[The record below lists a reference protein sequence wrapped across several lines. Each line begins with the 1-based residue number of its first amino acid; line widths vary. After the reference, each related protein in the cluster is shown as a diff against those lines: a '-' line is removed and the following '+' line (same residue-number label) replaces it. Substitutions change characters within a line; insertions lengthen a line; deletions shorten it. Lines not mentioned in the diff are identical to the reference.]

1 MLKIPSLAPQKLH
14 ATLDPDRV
22 PWESSVDIPRN
33 GHRVGAAGAKSL
45 LQPRALEA
53 LNLALHIKTTGY
65 NVYLSGGANL
75 GRTYML
81 QEFLAPRAR
90 KEATP
95 PDLLYVNNFTDPD
108 KPRLIAVPAGQ
119 GRKLKKALAEVLGK
133 ARKEL
138 PSRLEADGYVKQR
151 GVIMDKFQSIRTK
164 LIKQMDSAAGEK
176 DFSLDMDDNG
186 ALTLYPMVEGKRLS
200 EEEFDRLDATLR
212 QKLKRKGDALLQDMA
227 GLMRQLSKA
236 EQEFKSDERSLER
249 DTVEKILDELL
260 TPLVDR
266 TLRAHAVDAL
276 KEHFAAL
283 RADILDN
290 VEGFLPR
297 DPQSGSAG
305 GPGGNPGDSHF
316 PPLSPEGDIFR
327 YDINV
332 FVDNSVCSGAPIVVD
347 DHPTT
352 ANLLGCIERESE
364 LGALITDFTLIKAGS
379 LHKANGGYLVLH
391 MEDILQ
397 HPNAWEGL
405 LRALR
410 SGQARI
416 EEAGEG
422 QDSTKTKGIEPE
434 ALPLHVKVVLI
445 GGEEMYESLLV
456 NDDRFPKLF
465 KLKAHMSEAT
475 ERNAQSIRAYLMR
488 VARIIDEA
496 DLLPFD
502 RGALAWLVDFGSR
515 LIEDQ
520 RKLSLKFPLIR
531 DMMIEASAHAR
542 MDNADSVTSATLE
555 KALDA
560 RTYRA
565 NLVEDIFM
573 EEYDREL
580 IKVRTS
586 GNAVGRVNGLSV
598 TWHGDF
604 EFGLPH
610 QISCTIGVG
619 HEGIIDLEREAELG
633 GPIHTKAMM
642 ILKSYLVDQFA
653 HTKPI
658 ILSGSLCFEQSY
670 AGIEGDSASGAE
682 LVALLSA
689 IAKVPVRLDLAF
701 TGALSQSG
709 QIMAVGGV
717 SHKIEGFF
725 KVCAR
730 HGLTGSQG
738 VIIPYDNAVHLMLPP
753 RIIEAVAQGK
763 FAVYPVRHIEEAL
776 ELLTGIPTGRRRKDN
791 SFAAGSLYDA
801 VDRRL
806 QELGHSA
813 VHAYKRPGKKTK

>member
-1 MLKIPSLAPQKLH
+1 MSKISSLAPQKLH
-14 ATLDPDRV
+14 ATLPPERV
-22 PWESSVDIPRN
+22 QWESSTDIPRN
-33 GHRVGAAGAKSL
+33 GNRNGQKHI
-45 LQPRALEA
+45 LQPRAMAALDLA
-53 LNLALHIKTTGY
+53 LNIKTTGY
-65 NVYLSGGANL
+65 NVYLSGEADL

-81 QEFLAPRAR
+81 HEFLTPRAR
-90 KEATP
+90 KEPSP
-95 PDLLYVNNFTDPD
+95 PDLLYVNNFVDPD

-119 GRKLKKALAEVLGK
+119 GRKLKKSLADVL
-133 ARKEL
+133 AQVRKEL
-138 PSRLEADGYVKQR
+138 SSRLEADSYVKQR
-151 GVIMDKFQSIRTK
+151 GAILDKFQSIRSK

-200 EEEFDRLDATLR
+200 EEEFDRLDAPLR

-236 EQEFKSDERSLER
+236 EQEFKTDERSLER
-249 DTVEKILDELL
+249 ATVEKILDELL

-266 TLRAHAVDAL
+266 TLRSNAVDAL

-283 RADILDN
+283 RTDILDN
-290 VEGFLPR
+290 VESFLPR
-297 DPQSGSAG
+297 DTQLGS
-305 GPGGNPGDSHF
+305 PNPSGDSH
-316 PPLSPEGDIFR
+316 LASISPEGDTFR
-327 YDINV
+327 YDINL
-332 FVDNSVCSGAPIVVD
+332 FVDNSDTSGAPIVVD

-352 ANLLGCIERESE
+352 ANLLGCVERESE
-364 LGALITDFTLIKAGS
+364 MGALITDFTLIKAGA

-410 SGQARI
+410 SGLARI
-416 EEAGEG
+416 EENSEG
-422 QDSTKTKGIEPE
+422 QESTKTKGIEP
-434 ALPLHVKVVLI
+434 APLPLQLKVVLI
-445 GGEEMYESLLV
+445 GGEAMYESLLL
-456 NDDRFPKLF
+456 NDDRFTKLF
-465 KLKAHMSEAT
+465 KIKAHMAEST
-475 ERNAQSIRAYLMR
+475 ERNAQTIKAYLMR

-496 DLLPFD
+496 NLLPFD
-502 RGALAWLVDFGSR
+502 RAALAWLVDFGSR

-520 RKLSLKFPLIR
+520 CKLSLKFPLLR
-531 DMMIEASAHAR
+531 DMMIEASAHAH
-542 MDNADSVTSATLE
+542 MENAALVTSATLE
-555 KALDA
+555 KTLES

-586 GNAVGRVNGLSV
+586 GTAIGRVNGLSV

-610 QISCTIGVG
+610 QISCAVGVG

-682 LVALLSA
+682 LAALLSA

-701 TGALSQSG
+701 TGAVSQSG

-725 KVCAR
+725 KVCDR

-738 VIIPYDNAVHLMLPP
+738 VIIPHDNAVHLMLPP
-753 RIIEAVAQGK
+753 RIIEAVAHGQ

-806 QELGHSA
+806 QELGHCA
-813 VHAYKRPGKKTK
+813 VHAYKRSGKKVKA

>member
-542 MDNADSVTSATLE
+542 MDNAESVTSATLE

-689 IAKVPVRLDLAF
+689 IAKMPVRLDLAF

>member
-542 MDNADSVTSATLE
+542 MDNAESVTSATLE

>member
-1 MLKIPSLAPQKLH
+1 MPKISSLDPQKLH
-14 ATLDPDRV
+14 ATLDPERV
-22 PWESSVDIPRN
+22 QWESSTDIPRN
-33 GHRVGAAGAKSL
+33 GHRNGQKNI

-53 LNLALHIKTTGY
+53 LNLALHITTTGY
-65 NVYLSGGANL
+65 NIYLSGEADL

-81 QEFLAPRAR
+81 QEFLSPRAR
-90 KEATP
+90 KEPTP
-95 PDLLYVNNFTDPD
+95 PDLLYVNNFADPD

-119 GRKLKKALAEVLGK
+119 GHKLKKALSDVLAK
-133 ARKEL
+133 VRKEL
-138 PSRLEADGYVKQR
+138 PTRLEADGYVKQR
-151 GVIMDKFQSIRTK
+151 GKILDKFQSVRTK
-164 LIKQMDSAAGEK
+164 LIKQMDDAAGEK
-176 DFSLDMDDNG
+176 DFNLDMDDNG

-212 QKLKRKGDALLQDMA
+212 QKLKRKGDALLRDMA
-227 GLMRQLSKA
+227 GLMRQLSRA
-236 EQEFKSDERSLER
+236 EQEFKTEERSLER
-249 DTVEKILDELL
+249 ATVEKILDELL

-276 KEHFAAL
+276 KEHFTAL

-290 VEGFLPR
+290 VESFLPR
-297 DPQSGSAG
+297 DSQPNSPSG
-305 GPGGNPGDSHF
+305 PGDSHF
-316 PPLSPEGDIFR
+316 PPLAPPEGDTFR
-327 YDINV
+327 YDINL
-332 FVDNSVCSGAPIVVD
+332 FVDNSATSGAPIVVD

-352 ANLLGCIERESE
+352 ANLLGCVEREAE
-364 LGALITDFTLIKAGS
+364 LGALVTDFTLIKAGS

-410 SGQARI
+410 SSMARI

-434 ALPLHVKVVLI
+434 PLPLQIKVVLI
-445 GGEEMYESLLV
+445 GGEAMYESLLV
-456 NDDRFPKLF
+456 SDDRFPKLF
-465 KLKAHMSEAT
+465 KLKAHMSEST
-475 ERNAQSIRAYLMR
+475 ERNAASIKAYLIR

-496 DLLPFD
+496 NLLPFD
-502 RGALAWLVDFGSR
+502 RAALAWLVDFGSR

-531 DMMIEASAHAR
+531 DMMIEASAHAS
-542 MDNADSVTSATLE
+542 MDDSPMVTGATLE

-586 GNAVGRVNGLSV
+586 GTAVGRVNGLSV

-610 QISCTIGVG
+610 QISCTVGVG

-689 IAKVPVRLDLAF
+689 IARVPVRLDLAF
-701 TGALSQSG
+701 TGAVSQSG

-738 VIIPYDNAVHLMLPP
+738 VIIPHDNAVHLMLPP

-763 FAVYPVRHIEEAL
+763 FAVYPVQHIEEAL
-776 ELLTGIPTGRRRKDN
+776 ELLTGLSAGRRRKDN
-791 SFAAGSLYDA
+791 SFTADSLYDA

-806 QELGHSA
+806 QELGHCA
-813 VHAYKRPGKKTK
+813 VHAYKKPGKKVKI

>member
-1 MLKIPSLAPQKLH
+1 MSKLSSLAPQKLH
-14 ATLDPDRV
+14 ATLDPARI

-33 GHRVGAAGAKSL
+33 GQRHGSTGAKSL

-53 LNLALHIKTTGY
+53 LNLALHITTTGY

-90 KEATP
+90 KEPTP

-138 PSRLEADGYVKQR
+138 PARLEADGYVKQR
-151 GVIMDKFQSIRTK
+151 GVILDKFQSIRTK

-236 EQEFKSDERSLER
+236 EQEFKFDERALER

-283 RADILDN
+283 RVDILDN

-297 DPQSGSAG
+297 DPQAG
-305 GPGGNPGDSHF
+305 TPGNAGTLPGDSHF
-316 PPLSPEGDIFR
+316 PPLSPEGDTFR

-332 FVDNSVCSGAPIVVD
+332 FVDNSSGSGAPIVVD

-410 SGQARI
+410 SGLARI

-434 ALPLHVKVVLI
+434 ALSLHVKVVLI
-445 GGEEMYESLLV
+445 GGEEMYESLLI

-475 ERNAQSIRAYLMR
+475 ERHAQSIRAYLMR

-502 RGALAWLVDFGSR
+502 RAALAWLVDFGSR

-542 MDNADSVTSATLE
+542 MDNATSVTSATLE

-586 GNAVGRVNGLSV
+586 GSAVGRVNGLSV

-701 TGALSQSG
+701 TGAVSQSG

-738 VIIPYDNAVHLMLPP
+738 VIIPHDNVVHLMLPP
-753 RIIEAVAQGK
+753 RIIEAVAQGQ

-776 ELLTGIPTGRRRKDN
+776 ELLTGMPAGRRRKDN
-791 SFAAGSLYDA
+791 SFASGSLYDA